1 MKLTQFKNKIYRY
14 LFVGLNC
21 EVLALHL
28 QFFKNFIFE
37 LSTYAAWAQT
47 GVDMLQKMRWKVL
60 KNRTQT
66 HELDK
71 YIMKYIMYLIT
82 FIT

>member
-1 MKLTQFKNKIYRY
+1 M
-14 LFVGLNC
+14 
-21 EVLALHL
+21 LALHL